1 MTHTDLQEP
10 DARLLYLGKSAL
22 SDNEIMSLIVGGSD
36 NKTRAEKLLRKIDY
50 NYVTLS
56 KMSYQ
61 ELKSL
66 GFSHLQAVRVIAV
79 IEMSKRIQLS
89 QASELDQIRSS
100 SDIFTRLSPVLSD
113 LEHEEFWVLFLNRAN
128 RVIATE
134 KISQGGVSGTVT
146 DVRIVLKRAI
156 LLQASGM
163 IVAHNHPSGNTTPSD
178 SDIRIT
184 QKIKDSAAL
193 MDIQL
198 LDHVI
203 IAGRAD
209 YYSFADNGAL

>member
-10 DARLLYLGKSAL
+10 DARLLYMGRSAL

-61 ELKSL
+61 ELKAIGL
-66 GFSHLQAVRVIAV
+66 SHLQAVRVVAV
-79 IEMSKRIQLS
+79 TEISKRIQKAEIPDLPQVTS
-89 QASELDQIRSS
+89 SRDIQAQ
-100 SDIFTRLSPVLSD
+100 LSPILAD
-113 LEHEEFWVLFLNRAN
+113 LDHEEFWVLFLNRAN

-163 IVAHNHPSGNTTPSD
+163 IVAHNHPSGNTSPSD
-178 SDIRIT
+178 SDILIT
-184 QKIKDSAAL
+184 RKIKESAAL

-203 IAGRAD
+203 IAGRGD